1 MNNMKHLVYQTR
13 YCCII
18 FFIIICFL
26 LNSNIAKAGD
36 SKVVQ
41 GKKVLVV
48 ASYHS
53 EYKWVQDIIAS
64 LKINLTGALS
74 VQPIT

>member
-1 MNNMKHLVYQTR
+1 MNNMKHVVYQTR
-13 YCCII
+13 CCCII

-26 LNSNIAKAGD
+26 LNSNIADAGE
-36 SKVVQ
+36 SEVVQ

-53 EYKWVQDIIAS
+53 EYKWVEDLS
-64 LKINLTGALS
+64 LVENKNGQRYLNVNTL
-74 VQPIT
+74 